1 MALHVYLEI
10 ILYSYTFFLTLTVMF
25 PFNPFVVSVISIKM
39 SYSFVASKSKLL
51 ANVKTA
57 VTSPDGMV
65 NVSSAVDTSV
75 IGRET
80 LLELTHN
87 TTGTDTF
94 SIFTVFS
101 TEGEGLAEGLNVE
114 GLMVNLR
121 WLFPLSTL

>member
-1 MALHVYLEI
+1 
-10 ILYSYTFFLTLTVMF
+10 MF

-75 IGRET
+75 IGCET